1 MKKSRASPRKPI
13 AKRARGKREPLGRT
27 AWLDAARTALVE
39 EGTAGIEVKKLARR
53 LRSSRG
59 GFYWFFTSR
68 QHLLDDLGQYW
79 AETSMAAFE
88 RILQIPGGNG
98 MDKLA
103 ALTDLWIEE
112 RDYDPRWDGA
122 VRDWARTSQ
131 SVHDIVAA
139 VDARR
144 VAILERIFN
153 EMGYA
158 GKEAH
163 IRARITYYHQVGY
176 YAIGV
181 RESRQER
188 QELLPWYQK
197 VLAGRS

>member
-1 MKKSRASPRKPI
+1 MKKSRPSPRKPA

-27 AWLDAARTALVE
+27 AWLDAARAALVE
-39 EGTAGIEVKKLARR
+39 EGTAGVEIKKLARR

-68 QHLLDDLGQYW
+68 QHLLDELGQYW
-79 AETSMAAFE
+79 AETSMAPFE
-88 RILQIPGGNG
+88 KVLQAPGHNG
-98 MDKLA
+98 MDKLE
-103 ALTDLWIEE
+103 ALTDLWIDE

-131 SVHDIVAA
+131 PVHDIVAT

-144 VAILERIFN
+144 IAILERIFN
-153 EMGYA
+153 EMGYT

-188 QELLPWYQK
+188 RELLPWYQK